1 MNVIRQFFAHVF
13 EKPERSTLVPVHLL
27 RLAALVCMGLA
38 VVELFIGLPGDAA
51 KIAVLFGIAL
61 VALIL
66 PDLESLSVGKDGL
79 TAEMRKAAEEIDTEV
94 QTKLGQLFKEIQAL
108 KTGLK
113 DEGQL
118 PLDAPQRETRAFKL
132 PPVTNKNDPQKGRF
146 GGREVANGRRI
157 SATVEPSA
165 VRSDWCIVTVVV
177 HPEPGAPAL
186 SGQVKFY
193 VHDTFVPNR
202 YTISVDRGEARLQLR
217 AWGAFTV
224 GAVADDGATLLELD
238 LATSPNVVAPDDWR
252 HR

>member
-13 EKPERSTLVPVHLL
+13 EKPEGSLVPVHLL

-66 PDLESLSVGKDGL
+66 PNLESLSVGKDGL

-94 QTKLGQLFKEIQAL
+94 QTKLGQLFEEIKAL
-108 KTGLK
+108 KTALK
-113 DEGQL
+113 DGPKSAEL
-118 PLDAPQRETRAFKL
+118 NELRSETARFKL
-132 PPVTNKNDPQKGRF
+132 PPVIHEDDPQKGRF

-165 VRSDWCIVTVVV
+165 LRSDWCIVTVVV